1 MFFGTES
8 LHITCIQTRC
18 CYPSPSGAWITGM
31 CHRHNYEVSYIL
43 VLCKTFDR
51 PHRELRLSQES
62 AYCCKHKNPSC
73 VFQTLSP
80 QAWGETE
87 QSRQSFRLSESLSQS
102 RWRALEERHRP
113 QTSTC
118 VCTRYMHTSAHNAHT
133 QALLLLKDTS

>member
-51 PHRELRLSQES
+51 PHGELRLSQES

-87 QSRQSFRLSESLSQS
+87 QSNR
-102 RWRALEERHRP
+102 RALGSVRVCPSQGGEHSRKDVHTGLRPPPACAHVTCTQVHIMHTHRP
-113 QTSTC
+113 C
-118 VCTRYMHTSAHNAHT
+118 CY
-133 QALLLLKDTS
+133 